1 MNKREK
7 FMALTVGGIVLLL
20 AAGFG
25 GRALLVKP
33 LREIDKK
40 TAALRE
46 RLDKINDDRRAYFAA
61 EKIVKTYAQQTFS
74 EQMDQASAKSG
85 EILTQQLSLSGLQEA
100 DFSRMP
106 VGPRKLRG
114 ASEIGWG
121 VQGEGK
127 LENVI
132 NLLFL
137 LDKSA
142 YLHRLDNLVLSP
154 GDNPGEVRVRFR
166 YLSLVL
172 DPAPIVEPVDL
183 SSKFTS
189 ESPERRTFDSI
200 VARDILRP
208 YVKRAPASA
217 PDHKS
222 SPASPSQPA
231 GPESLRVVS
240 LSDWMGQPEVHVRD
254 TRRDKTLRF
263 KPGDPLAGGTIVM
276 LDYRALPMPDR
287 PTLKS
292 FSRVIVRIQS
302 DYWAI
307 EHGRTLADKYK
318 MAPTQLP
325 EPLARL
331 SSSASTK

>member
-7 FMALTVGGIVLLL
+7 ILALGVGGIVLVF
-20 AAGFG
+20 AASFG
-25 GRALLVKP
+25 GRAFFAKP
-33 LREIDKK
+33 LREIDTK
-40 TAALRE
+40 TQALRE
-46 RLDKINDDRRAYFAA
+46 KLSTINKEKSAYLTN
-61 EKIVKTYAQQTFS
+61 ETTVKTYAQQTFS
-74 EQMDQASAKSG
+74 DEVDQASAKSG
-85 EILTQQLSLSGLQEA
+85 EILTQQLILSGLQEA

-121 VQGEGK
+121 VQGDGK

-137 LDKSA
+137 LQRSP

-154 GDNPGEVRVRFR
+154 GDDPGEVRVRFR
-166 YLSLVL
+166 YLSLVF
-172 DPAPIVEPVDL
+172 DPAPKVEPTEL

-200 VARDILRP
+200 VARDLLRP
-208 YVKRAPASA
+208 YVKRMPTSAPGHKSAPAS
-217 PDHKS
+217 P
-222 SPASPSQPA
+222 PQPA
-231 GPESLRVVS
+231 GPEGLRIVS

-254 TRRDKTLRF
+254 TRRDKTLRYR
-263 KPGDPLAGGTIVM
+263 PGDILAGGTIEMV
-276 LDYRALPMPDR
+276 DYRPLPMPDR

-292 FSRVIVRIQS
+292 FSRVIVKIQS

-307 EHGRTLADKYK
+307 EHGSTLMEKYK
-318 MAPTQLP
+318 LLPTQLP
-325 EPLARL
+325 EVLARR